1 VGQSVEA
8 ILGLSPITAF
18 TDTFSRRLTLTIMA
32 SSSKAPQNSKISFSM
47 DDFDKA
53 LAAHDYHFEQ
63 GQTVRGVVIEHIS
76 DGAFV
81 DIGGKSSGF
90 VPSQEAALHNEL
102 PLAENLPIGES
113 FSFLII
119 RGQNDDGQVTLSR
132 RQLFLQEAWQRVTE
146 LSEANKVVEI
156 RITGSNKGGVTGD
169 VEGLRGFIPRSHLIE
184 RNDLDSLLGQK
195 LSANFLE
202 IDRDRNK
209 LVLSQRQL
217 ARSNA
222 LTQLV
227 KGALTPGKIVKLQP
241 YGVFVDLNG
250 ITGLLHITQISG
262 ARVNDLASVF
272 TLGQE
277 IQVVILDIDD
287 LKNRIS
293 LSTKILEKY
302 PGELLENSEEV
313 FSTAGDR
320 LEQIQ
325 DKLAKAESESG

>member
-1 VGQSVEA
+1 
-8 ILGLSPITAF
+8 
-18 TDTFSRRLTLTIMA
+18 MA
-32 SSSKAPQNSKISFSM
+32 SSSNASQNSKISFSM

-63 GQTVRGVVIEHIS
+63 GQTVSGVVIEHTS

-90 VPSQEAALHNEL
+90 VPQQEAALNQEL
-102 PLAENLPIGES
+102 SLAESLPIGET
-113 FSFLII
+113 FSFLIV
-119 RGQNDDGQVTLSR
+119 RGQNEDGQVTLSR

-146 LSEANKVVEI
+146 LFENNKVVEI

-195 LSANFLE
+195 LRANFLE

-227 KGALTPGKIVKLQP
+227 KGALTTGKVVKLQP
-241 YGVFVDLNG
+241 YGAFVDLNG

-262 ARVNDLASVF
+262 ARVNDLSSIF
-272 TLGQE
+272 QIGQE

-287 LKNRIS
+287 FKNRIS
-293 LSTKILEKY
+293 LSTKILENH
-302 PGELLENSEEV
+302 PGELLENFEEV
-313 FSTAGDR
+313 MTTASDR
-320 LEQIQ
+320 LAQIQ
-325 DKLAKAESESG
+325 DKLAQAETES

>member
-1 VGQSVEA
+1 
-8 ILGLSPITAF
+8 
-18 TDTFSRRLTLTIMA
+18 MA
-32 SSSKAPQNSKISFSM
+32 SPSNASQQSKIAFSM

-53 LAAHDYHFEQ
+53 LAAHDYNFEQ
-63 GQTVRGVVIEHIS
+63 GQTVPGVVIEHTS

-90 VPSQEAALHNEL
+90 VPIQEAALHHEA
-102 PLAENLPIGES
+102 PLAESLPIGES
-113 FSFLII
+113 FRFLIV

-146 LSEANKVVEI
+146 LSESNKVVEI

-184 RNDLDSLLGQK
+184 RNDMDSLLGQTLK
-195 LSANFLE
+195 ANFLE
-202 IDRDRNK
+202 VDRERNK

-222 LTQLV
+222 LTQLI
-227 KGALTPGKIVKLQP
+227 KGALTPGKVVKLQP
-241 YGVFVDLNG
+241 YGAFVDLNG

-262 ARVNDLASVF
+262 ARVNDLSSIF
-272 TLGQE
+272 QLGQE

-287 LKNRIS
+287 FKNRIS
-293 LSTKILEKY
+293 LSTKILENH
-302 PGELLENSEEV
+302 PGELLENFEEV
-313 FSTAGDR
+313 MNTAGDR
-320 LEQIQ
+320 LAQVQ
-325 DKLAKAESESG
+325 DKLIKAETES